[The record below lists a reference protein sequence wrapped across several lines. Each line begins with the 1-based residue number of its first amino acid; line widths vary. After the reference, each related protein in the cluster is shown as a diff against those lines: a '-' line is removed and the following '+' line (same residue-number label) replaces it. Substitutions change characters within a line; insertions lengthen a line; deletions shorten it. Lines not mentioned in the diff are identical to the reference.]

1 MSVSPVTVW
10 RALAGLGLTLKKS
23 VRAAEQD
30 RPDVAAARVAWREM
44 QPSLDPERLVFVDE
58 TWASTNMARR
68 MGRGPRGARV
78 VAAVPH
84 GRWKTSTFVAGLR
97 ADGVVAP
104 VVLDGAINGLS
115 FRAYVEQFLAP
126 SLRPGDT
133 VVIDNLGS
141 HKVKGVREAIEAA
154 GARLLF
160 LPPYSPDLN
169 PIEQLFAKLK
179 ALLRTAARRTVDGLW
194 NAIGSALNAF
204 HPDECRNYIAN
215 CGYSHS

>member
-1 MSVSPVTVW
+1 
-10 RALAGLGLTLKKS
+10 
-23 VRAAEQD
+23 
-30 RPDVAAARVAWREM
+30 M

-58 TWASTNMARR
+58 TWASTNMTRR
-68 MGRGPRGARV
+68 MARGPRGQRI

-84 GRWKTSTFVAGLR
+84 GLWKTTTFLAGLR

-104 VVLDGAINGLS
+104 LVLDGAINGPS

-141 HKVKGVREAIEAA
+141 HKVKGVCEAIEAV

-169 PIEQLFAKLK
+169 PIEQFFAKLK

-194 NAIGSALNAF
+194 NAIGSVLDAF
-204 HPDECRNYIAN
+204 APDECRKYITN
-215 CGYSHS
+215 CGYSHQ